1 MTRLQKYW
9 GVAVTAAL
17 MAVTLWN
24 GLRSLDF
31 GFHWDEP
38 VHLETVKIA
47 LADQTFLPAGF
58 YHYPSLLFFL
68 TVLVRLG
75 QRVLEPLGVGQADYD
90 FILLGRALFLIVTVS
105 GTAFLYAAGRR
116 LSNQLGGV
124 AAVVVFL
131 SSWQLTYH
139 ARWIAPDALL
149 TSICAIFIWTMV
161 RRATTPQARL
171 AHLGPYLIAGLAA
184 STKYQ
189 GAFLVLSA
197 IGIDLLLRDAHSVR
211 QTVIRIAKGILG
223 FLVVFVAITPG
234 VVIQPIK
241 VYAAI
246 RDRAEHYSEGHG
258 YHLGAQSE
266 VIDQPLSMGFALL
279 RSIALDFTS
288 RQSWLSVV
296 VFILSIIG
304 IVILGRSKPRLVA
317 ALMIGPTHF
326 FIYSLTLVVFI
337 IRNFLLFL
345 PFVALFAGLAIG
357 AFWASRR
364 IPNPVRWAAP
374 LALTAYAV
382 FGMAAQTQEATDITN
397 RGPEQLARMIEKYVK
412 DQSATVCILSTSAV
426 KSLLN
431 EHGITTN
438 ERDLQEEEDRVYLI
452 LSSQLASNAPVK
464 LDEWPGTQSRWFGE
478 IGTREVDFSHY
489 PRWSGDPRA
498 LTLTPNKI
506 VYLGLDENE
515 QQAIG
520 VSSGCLQIR

>member
-1 MTRLQKYW
+1 MTLLQKYW
-9 GVAVTAAL
+9 GAAVTAAL
-17 MAVTLWN
+17 IAVTLWN

-31 GFHWDEP
+31 GYHWDEP

-58 YHYPSLLFFL
+58 YHYPSFLFFL
-68 TVLVRLG
+68 TVLVRLA
-75 QRVLEPLGVGQADYD
+75 QRVLEPAGVGQADYD

-105 GTAFLYAAGRR
+105 GTAFLYAAARR

-161 RRATTPQARL
+161 RRATTPHARV

-211 QTVIRIAKGILG
+211 ETVIRIVKGILG
-223 FLVVFVAITPG
+223 FLIVFVAITPG

-266 VIDQPLSMGFALL
+266 VIDEPLRMGFALV

-288 RQSWLSVV
+288 RQSWLSAI

-304 IVILGRSKPRLVA
+304 IVIFSRSKPRLVA
-317 ALMIGPTHF
+317 ALMIGPTVF

-337 IRNFLLFL
+337 IRNFLLYL
-345 PFVALFAGLAIG
+345 PFVAFFAGLAIG
-357 AFWASRR
+357 AFWASQR

-374 LALTAYAV
+374 FAVIAYGL
-382 FGMAAQTQEATDITN
+382 FGMTAQTQEATEITN
-397 RGPEQLARMIEKYVK
+397 RGPEQLARMIKKYVS
-412 DQSATVCILSTSAV
+412 DNGGSVCILSTSPV
-426 KSLLN
+426 ISLLKD
-431 EHGITTN
+431 HGITID
-438 ERDLQEEEDRVYLI
+438 ERDLQRGDSRIYLI
-452 LSSQLASNAPVK
+452 LSSQFAPNAPIT

-498 LTLTPNKI
+498 LALTPDKI
-506 VYLGLDENE
+506 DYLGLDENE

-520 VSSGCLQIR
+520 VSSACVQIR